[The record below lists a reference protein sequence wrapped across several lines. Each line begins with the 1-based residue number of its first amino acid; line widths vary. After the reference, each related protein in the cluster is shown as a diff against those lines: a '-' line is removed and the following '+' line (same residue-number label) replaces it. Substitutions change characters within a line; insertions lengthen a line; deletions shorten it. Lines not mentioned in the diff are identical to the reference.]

1 MSLRLSIENG
11 DACRLRFFAEG
22 AQGVPSTT
30 SGESY
35 AVDIE
40 AGEAGCGAGT
50 APNKCNTGVAIVVL
64 DPDALDSQRFA
75 TCNVIMVQF
84 LRCTVSTWNPYL
96 VKISVPNLLVK
107 VRLAFATPTNRC
119 ESVAQGGAGH

>member
-1 MSLRLSIENG
+1 MGR
-11 DACRLRFFAEG
+11 
-22 AQGVPSTT
+22 
-30 SGESY
+30 SGERRFLDFRASL
-35 AVDIE
+35 ANQWP
-40 AGEAGCGAGT
+40 
-50 APNKCNTGVAIVVL
+50 APPWAT
-64 DPDALDSQRFA
+64 DSHRFA

-96 VKISVPNLLVK
+96 VKISVPNLLFK